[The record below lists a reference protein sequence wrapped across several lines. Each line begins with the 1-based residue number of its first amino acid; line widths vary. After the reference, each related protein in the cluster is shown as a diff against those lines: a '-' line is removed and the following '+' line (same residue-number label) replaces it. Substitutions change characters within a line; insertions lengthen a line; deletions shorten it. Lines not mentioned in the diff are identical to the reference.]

1 MQHQRFDVGSS
12 RESELEA
19 MSRRVMMAG
28 TAGGRN
34 LGVIARNLFCIAASA
49 RDYPE

>member
-1 MQHQRFDVGSS
+1 
-12 RESELEA
+12 LEA